1 MLKGRIIKNISNLYT
16 VLCGEVTYDCTP
28 RGKFRLQKKTPLVGD
43 ICVIDEENKYILE
56 LEPRKNE
63 LKRPVVCNV
72 DVTLIVTA
80 AKKPDFS
87 SLLLDKEL
95 SLSLLSLI
103 EPVIYFSKLDL
114 LNEEERR
121 KLSQIMNTYKEAGF
135 PVFDSEHVLELT
147 QFLQKKV
154 VVLTGQTGAG
164 KSGLVNLTNR
174 EGILTNRSFYLI
186 DDDQFRKFYPRYDEI
201 MAECPEFSTILTAM
215 GSGPITP
222 KIMKYAS
229 DNGLNFIFD
238 GTMKNTRIFETAQQ
252 WKDYDVT
259 YRVMATSRMESLL
272 SIFERNAFLRRNGFG
287 RPIGVKEH
295 DATYD
300 GLENTLSTVES
311 AGEVVE
317 VYVRGRSISCMPE
330 LIYSSKQKGFYKS
343 SVEALRDGRARD
355 KKFCINNDVQGRI
368 TNLETSDI
376 GLNSVECKSL
386 CELKEALEEEMA
398 AER

>member
-135 PVFDSEHVLELT
+135 TVFDLEHVLELT

-164 KSGLVNLTNR
+164 KSTLLNKIAPHLKIKTGEISEALNR
-174 EGILTNRSFYLI
+174 GKHTTRHTEIYHVSGIDFCDTPGFSSLDLSEYTKEDIRNSFPEFARFTCQFKDCMHLKEKGCAVKEAVLEGKIAQSRYDNYQKIVSEEEYGNRSF
-186 DDDQFRKFYPRYDEI
+186 
-201 MAECPEFSTILTAM
+201 
-215 GSGPITP
+215 
-222 KIMKYAS
+222 
-229 DNGLNFIFD
+229 
-238 GTMKNTRIFETAQQ
+238 
-252 WKDYDVT
+252 V
-259 YRVMATSRMESLL
+259 
-272 SIFERNAFLRRNGFG
+272 
-287 RPIGVKEH
+287 
-295 DATYD
+295 
-300 GLENTLSTVES
+300 
-311 AGEVVE
+311 
-317 VYVRGRSISCMPE
+317 
-330 LIYSSKQKGFYKS
+330 SKK
-343 SVEALRDGRARD
+343 
-355 KKFCINNDVQGRI
+355 
-368 TNLETSDI
+368 
-376 GLNSVECKSL
+376 
-386 CELKEALEEEMA
+386 
-398 AER
+398 